1 MIIGG
6 IFSGIADW
14 WSGLFGEGDANPK
27 TVTKVLQDYGNYLQY
42 QDVFSWIW
50 NTFLWGLIKGLYNL
64 NTLLEKTIYQSFDLK
79 DLLNAAGVNAL
90 FQSLISKVLAL
101 FCVVTLIYLGLKF
114 FMSKHPPKVKNIL
127 VNLFMAMILIFGGS
141 SLIDEGLNISKSFY
155 GDVTAANKADKTGS
169 PAFQI
174 IQNNVIDVST
184 LLATDPNKVESL
196 PTDKRNALTAKNF
209 KTANINGIITPDQ
222 AAEMA
227 DNDKSGLSDLQ
238 KDRLKALQYRLELD
252 DNGKEIPVQISDE
265 GLAKYVYTSGYR
277 RYSSKPG
284 IILAGESS
292 LAVAY
297 LFILFTIV
305 TCIIELVFK
314 KFYLVIAAST
324 DFATGQRMKSAIED
338 ISQSFLLLAFTI
350 LELRIYTLM
359 LSGIGDLHAAGKING
374 FLYVVALIVLTIAL
388 FKGSQSVT
396 KIFGVDTSLK
406 NGSNSLLSMFA
417 LGNIAKNVGSGAKNL
432 ASAGKSG
439 LSHLNDIRKNGFG
452 HRKDVTPD
460 NGEEQSDDKATT
472 VPNSKKTVSEMFGKA
487 KNGVSKAAEGL
498 GYVNERGLKGTAE
511 DLTEKAKDTLEEKL
525 DGTRA
530 KELAEAVKNPSEA
543 LEKQKEKASEV
554 KEGLKDAYGEGQV
567 NAAVKANTTTE
578 KENQEG
584 IVIPSVKDHQEAL
597 HSNENSIEEKN
608 SIEERNSEEGK
619 NGQLP
624 KTDPEQYRYK
634 PNSDLENE
642 KRISDLSKVNQEDK
656 AENEGQL
663 PKTDPEQYRYRS
675 VNSENEKRISD
686 LPKRNQE
693 VQTDEDSIVLPND
706 NGIEVG
712 TEKST
717 KIGLPKAQNLPMKDS
732 RLNQFKDNDQSFVH
746 QSPAGTVQMKPSRL
760 PENGNLTTVSYNL
773 SESGETGNASV
784 QNVVTREAAPKPIQ
798 NVHTGYKPANV
809 AFTAPTKINVTRET
823 KNRNNA
829 LKEQLLRDIK
839 QDIKP

>member
-14 WSGLFGEGDANPK
+14 WSGLFGKGDADPK

-42 QDVFSWIW
+42 QDVFSWIC

-79 DLLNAAGVNAL
+79 DLLNAAGVNEL

-101 FCVVTLIYLGLKF
+101 FCIVTLIYLGLKF

-141 SLIDEGLNISKSFY
+141 SLIDEGLNISKNFY
-155 GDVTAANKADKTGS
+155 GDVTAANKADKSGS

-209 KTANINGIITPDQ
+209 KTANINGIITPEQ
-222 AAEMA
+222 AKGMA
-227 DNDKSGLSDLQ
+227 GNDKSGLSDIQ

-277 RYSSKPG
+277 RYISSPG

-292 LAVAY
+292 LSVAY

-324 DFATGQRMKSAIED
+324 DFETGQRMKSAIED

-406 NGSNSLLSMFA
+406 NGSNSLLSAFA
-417 LGNIAKNVGSGAKNL
+417 FGNIAKNVGSGAKNF

-452 HRKDVTPD
+452 HRKDITPD
-460 NGEEQSDDKATT
+460 NEEEQSDDKAPT
-472 VPNSKKTVSEMFGKA
+472 VPNSKKTVSEMFEKA
-487 KNGVSKAAEGL
+487 KNGVSKSAEGL

-530 KELAEAVKNPSEA
+530 QGLTNDLKNPSEA
-543 LEKQKEKASEV
+543 LEKQKEKASAV

-567 NAAVKANTTTE
+567 NAAVKANTTSE

-584 IVIPSVKDHQEAL
+584 AAIPSSKDHQDEL
-597 HSNENSIEEKN
+597 HSNENSIGEKD
-608 SIEERNSEEGK
+608 SEEGQH
-619 NGQLP
+619 GQLP
-624 KTDPEQYRYK
+624 KNDPEQYRYK
-634 PNSDLENE
+634 SN
-642 KRISDLSKVNQEDK
+642 I
-656 AENEGQL
+656 
-663 PKTDPEQYRYRS
+663 
-675 VNSENEKRISD
+675 NSENEKRISD

-693 VQTDEDSIVLPND
+693 VQTDDDSIDLPND

-717 KIGLPKAQNLPMKDS
+717 KIGLPKTQNLSMKDS
-732 RLNQFKDNDQSFVH
+732 RLNQFKENDQSFVH
-746 QSPAGTVQMKPSRL
+746 QSPAGTVQMKSSRL

-773 SESGETGNASV
+773 SESGETENASV
-784 QNVVTREAAPKPIQ
+784 QNIVTREAAPKPI
-798 NVHTGYKPANV
+798 NKVHNGYRPANV

-823 KNRNNA
+823 KNRNNE
-829 LKEQLLRDIK
+829 LKEQLLKDIK
-839 QDIKP
+839 K

>member
-14 WSGLFGEGDANPK
+14 WSGLFGDGDADPK

-42 QDVFSWIW
+42 QDVFSWIC

-79 DLLNAAGVNAL
+79 DLLNAAGVNEL
-90 FQSLISKVLAL
+90 FQGLISKVLAL

-114 FMSKHPPKVKNIL
+114 FMSKHPPKIKNIL

-141 SLIDEGLNISKSFY
+141 SLIDEGLNISKNFY

-184 LLATDPNKVESL
+184 LLETDPNKVESL

-209 KTANINGIITPDQ
+209 KTANINSVIIPKE
-222 AAEMA
+222 AAKMA
-227 DNDKSGLSDLQ
+227 DEDKSGLSDIQ
-238 KDRLKALQYRLELD
+238 KDRLRALQYRLELD
-252 DNGKEIPVQISDE
+252 DNGKEIPVEVSDE

-277 RYSSKPG
+277 RYISSPG

-292 LAVAY
+292 LSVAY

-324 DFATGQRMKSAIED
+324 DFETGQRMKSAIED

-359 LSGIGDLHAAGKING
+359 LSGISDLHAAGKING
-374 FLYVVALIVLTIAL
+374 FLYVVALIVLTIVL

-439 LSHLNDIRKNGFG
+439 LSNLNDIRKNGFG
-452 HRKDVTPD
+452 NRKDVTPD

-567 NAAVKANTTTE
+567 NAAVKANTTSE

-584 IVIPSVKDHQEAL
+584 AAIPSAKDHQDEL
-597 HSNENSIEEKN
+597 HSNENSIGEKD
-608 SIEERNSEEGK
+608 SEEGQH
-619 NGQLP
+619 GQLP

-634 PNSDLENE
+634 SN
-642 KRISDLSKVNQEDK
+642 I
-656 AENEGQL
+656 
-663 PKTDPEQYRYRS
+663 
-675 VNSENEKRISD
+675 NSENEKRISD

-693 VQTDEDSIVLPND
+693 VQTDEDSIDLPND

-717 KIGLPKAQNLPMKDS
+717 KVGLPKAENLPTKDS
-732 RLNQFKDNDQSFVH
+732 RLNQFKENDQSFVH
-746 QSPAGTVQMKPSRL
+746 QSPAGTVQMKSSRL

-773 SESGETGNASV
+773 SESGETENVSV

-823 KNRNNA
+823 KNRNNE
-829 LKEQLLRDIK
+829 LKEQLLKDIK

>member
-14 WSGLFGEGDANPK
+14 WSGLFGKGDANPK
-27 TVTKVLQDYGNYLQY
+27 DVTKVLQEYGNYLQY
-42 QDVFSWIW
+42 QDVFSWIC

-79 DLLNAAGVNAL
+79 DLLNAAGVNEL

-155 GDVTAANKADKTGS
+155 GDVTAANKADKSGS

-209 KTANINGIITPDQ
+209 KTANINGIITPEQ
-222 AAEMA
+222 AKGMA
-227 DNDKSGLSDLQ
+227 DNDKSGLSDIQ

-277 RYSSKPG
+277 RYISKPG
-284 IILAGESS
+284 IILAGETS

-324 DFATGQRMKSAIED
+324 DFETGQRMKSAIED

-439 LSHLNDIRKNGFG
+439 LSNLNDIRKNGFG
-452 HRKDVTPD
+452 NRKDITPD
-460 NGEEQSDDKATT
+460 NEGEQPDDKAPT
-472 VPNSKKTVSEMFGKA
+472 VPNSKKTISEMFGKA

-511 DLTEKAKDTLEEKL
+511 DLTEKAKDALEEKL

-530 KELAEAVKNPSEA
+530 KELAETVKNPSEA
-543 LEKQKEKASEV
+543 LEKQKEKASEI

-584 IVIPSVKDHQEAL
+584 AAIPSAKDHQDGL
-597 HSNENSIEEKN
+597 HSNENSEE
-608 SIEERNSEEGK
+608 EQ

-624 KTDPEQYRYK
+624 KKDPEQYRYK
-634 PNSDLENE
+634 SN
-642 KRISDLSKVNQEDK
+642 I
-656 AENEGQL
+656 
-663 PKTDPEQYRYRS
+663 
-675 VNSENEKRISD
+675 NSENEKRISD

-693 VQTDEDSIVLPND
+693 VQTDDDSIDLPND

-712 TEKST
+712 SGKST
-717 KIGLPKAQNLPMKDS
+717 KFDLPKTQNLPTKDS
-732 RLNQFKDNDQSFVH
+732 RLNQFNENDRSFVH
-746 QSPAGTVQMKPSRL
+746 QSTAGTVQMKPSRL

-773 SESGETGNASV
+773 SDRTEATNPSV
-784 QNVVTREAAPKPIQ
+784 QNIVSGESAPQPIQ
-798 NVHTGYKPANV
+798 KVHTGYKPANV

-823 KNRNNA
+823 KNRNNE
-829 LKEQLLRDIK
+829 LKEQLLKNIK
-839 QDIKP
+839 Q

>member
-42 QDVFSWIW
+42 QDVFSWIC

-79 DLLNAAGVNAL
+79 DLLNAAGVNEL

-238 KDRLKALQYRLELD
+238 KDRLRALQYRLELD

-277 RYSSKPG
+277 RYISSPG

-292 LAVAY
+292 LSVAY

-324 DFATGQRMKSAIED
+324 DFETGQRMKSAIED

-439 LSHLNDIRKNGFG
+439 LSNLNDIRKNGFG
-452 HRKDVTPD
+452 NRKDVTPD
-460 NGEEQSDDKATT
+460 NGEEQPDDKAPT

-530 KELAEAVKNPSEA
+530 QGLTNALKNPSEA
-543 LEKQKEKASEV
+543 LEKQKEKASAV

-584 IVIPSVKDHQEAL
+584 IVIPSAKDHQEAL

-619 NGQLP
+619 N
-624 KTDPEQYRYK
+624 
-634 PNSDLENE
+634 
-642 KRISDLSKVNQEDK
+642 
-656 AENEGQL
+656 GQL

-732 RLNQFKDNDQSFVH
+732 RLNQFKENDQSFVH

-760 PENGNLTTVSYNL
+760 PENGNLTTVSYDL
-773 SESGETGNASV
+773 SESGETGSASV

>member
-14 WSGLFGEGDANPK
+14 WSGLFGEGNADPK
-27 TVTKVLQDYGNYLQY
+27 TVTKILQDYGNYLQY
-42 QDVFSWIW
+42 QDVFSWIC
-50 NTFLWGLIKGLYNL
+50 NTFLWGLVKGLYNL

-79 DLLNAAGVNAL
+79 DLLNVAGVNEL

-127 VNLFMAMILIFGGS
+127 VNLFMAIILIFGGS

-184 LLATDPNKVESL
+184 LLENDPNKVEHI

-238 KDRLKALQYRLELD
+238 KDRLRALQYRLELD

-277 RYSSKPG
+277 RYISSPG

-292 LAVAY
+292 LSVAY

-324 DFATGQRMKSAIED
+324 DFETGQRMKSAIED

-439 LSHLNDIRKNGFG
+439 LSNLNDIRKNG
-452 HRKDVTPD
+452 
-460 NGEEQSDDKATT
+460 
-472 VPNSKKTVSEMFGKA
+472 
-487 KNGVSKAAEGL
+487 
-498 GYVNERGLKGTAE
+498 
-511 DLTEKAKDTLEEKL
+511 
-525 DGTRA
+525 
-530 KELAEAVKNPSEA
+530 
-543 LEKQKEKASEV
+543 
-554 KEGLKDAYGEGQV
+554 
-567 NAAVKANTTTE
+567 
-578 KENQEG
+578 
-584 IVIPSVKDHQEAL
+584 
-597 HSNENSIEEKN
+597 
-608 SIEERNSEEGK
+608 
-619 NGQLP
+619 
-624 KTDPEQYRYK
+624 
-634 PNSDLENE
+634 
-642 KRISDLSKVNQEDK
+642 
-656 AENEGQL
+656 
-663 PKTDPEQYRYRS
+663 
-675 VNSENEKRISD
+675 
-686 LPKRNQE
+686 
-693 VQTDEDSIVLPND
+693 
-706 NGIEVG
+706 
-712 TEKST
+712 
-717 KIGLPKAQNLPMKDS
+717 
-732 RLNQFKDNDQSFVH
+732 
-746 QSPAGTVQMKPSRL
+746 
-760 PENGNLTTVSYNL
+760 
-773 SESGETGNASV
+773 
-784 QNVVTREAAPKPIQ
+784 
-798 NVHTGYKPANV
+798 
-809 AFTAPTKINVTRET
+809 
-823 KNRNNA
+823 
-829 LKEQLLRDIK
+829 
-839 QDIKP
+839 

>member
-27 TVTKVLQDYGNYLQY
+27 TVTKILQDYGNYLQY
-42 QDVFSWIW
+42 QDVFSWIC

-79 DLLNAAGVNAL
+79 DLLNAAGINEL

-141 SLIDEGLNISKSFY
+141 SLIDEGLNISKNFY

-184 LLATDPNKVESL
+184 LLATDPNKVEFL

-252 DNGKEIPVQISDE
+252 DNGKEIPVKINDE

-277 RYSSKPG
+277 RYISKPG

-292 LAVAY
+292 LAIAY

-324 DFATGQRMKSAIED
+324 DFETGQRMKSAIED

-439 LSHLNDIRKNGFG
+439 LSNLNDIRKNGFG
-452 HRKDVTPD
+452 NRKDTIPD
-460 NGEEQSDDKATT
+460 NEGEQPDDKATT

-487 KNGVSKAAEGL
+487 KTGVSKAAEGL

-530 KELAEAVKNPSEA
+530 KELAKTVKNPSEA

-567 NAAVKANTTTE
+567 NAAVKANTTE
-578 KENQEG
+578 NKEG
-584 IVIPSVKDHQEAL
+584 VAISSAKDHQEAL
-597 HSNENSIEEKN
+597 HSNGNSLEEKH
-608 SIEERNSEEGK
+608 SEEGE
-619 NGQLP
+619 NGSLP

-634 PNSDLENE
+634 SN
-642 KRISDLSKVNQEDK
+642 I
-656 AENEGQL
+656 
-663 PKTDPEQYRYRS
+663 
-675 VNSENEKRISD
+675 NSENEKRISD

-693 VQTDEDSIVLPND
+693 VQTDDDSIDLPND

-717 KIGLPKAQNLPMKDS
+717 KIGLPKTQNLPMKDS
-732 RLNQFKDNDQSFVH
+732 RLNQFKENDQSFVH
-746 QSPAGTVQMKPSRL
+746 QSTAGTVQMKSSRL

-773 SESGETGNASV
+773 SDSTETGNPPV
-784 QNVVTREAAPKPIQ
+784 QNIVSGEAAPQPIQ
-798 NVHTGYKPANV
+798 KVHTGYKPANV

-823 KNRNNA
+823 KNRSNE
-829 LKEQLLRDIK
+829 LKEQLLKDIK
-839 QDIKP
+839 Q

>member
-42 QDVFSWIW
+42 QDVFSWIC

-79 DLLNAAGVNAL
+79 DLLNAAGVNEL

-141 SLIDEGLNISKSFY
+141 SLIDEGLNISKNFY

-222 AAEMA
+222 AKKMSE
-227 DNDKSGLSDLQ
+227 SSDISTVQ

-277 RYSSKPG
+277 RYISSPG

-292 LAVAY
+292 LSVAY

-324 DFATGQRMKSAIED
+324 DFETGQRMKSAIED

-732 RLNQFKDNDQSFVH
+732 RLNQFKENDQSFVH

-798 NVHTGYKPANV
+798 RVHTGYKPANV

>member
-79 DLLNAAGVNAL
+79 DLLNVAGVNEL

-196 PTDKRNALTAKNF
+196 PTDKRNALTTKNF
-209 KTANINGIITPDQ
+209 KTANINGIITPEQ
-222 AAEMA
+222 AKGMA
-227 DNDKSGLSDLQ
+227 GNDKSGLSDIQ

-324 DFATGQRMKSAIED
+324 DFETGQRMKSAIED

-359 LSGIGDLHAAGKING
+359 LSGVGDLHAAGKING

-406 NGSNSLLSMFA
+406 NGSNSLLSAFA
-417 LGNIAKNVGSGAKNL
+417 FGNIAKNVGSGAKNF

-452 HRKDVTPD
+452 HRKDITHD
-460 NGEEQSDDKATT
+460 NGEEQSEDKAPT
-472 VPNSKKTVSEMFGKA
+472 VPNSKKTVSEILGKA

-530 KELAEAVKNPSEA
+530 QGLTNALKNPSEA
-543 LEKQKEKASEV
+543 LEKQKEKASAV
-554 KEGLKDAYGEGQV
+554 KEGLKDAYGEEQI

-619 NGQLP
+619 N
-624 KTDPEQYRYK
+624 
-634 PNSDLENE
+634 
-642 KRISDLSKVNQEDK
+642 
-656 AENEGQL
+656 GQL

-732 RLNQFKDNDQSFVH
+732 RLNQFKENDQSFVH

-760 PENGNLTTVSYNL
+760 PENGNLTTVSYDL

-784 QNVVTREAAPKPIQ
+784 QNVVTREAAPEPIQ
-798 NVHTGYKPANV
+798 KVHTGYKPANV

-823 KNRNNA
+823 KNRNNE

>member
-1 MIIGG
+1 
-6 IFSGIADW
+6 
-14 WSGLFGEGDANPK
+14 
-27 TVTKVLQDYGNYLQY
+27 
-42 QDVFSWIW
+42 
-50 NTFLWGLIKGLYNL
+50 
-64 NTLLEKTIYQSFDLK
+64 
-79 DLLNAAGVNAL
+79 
-90 FQSLISKVLAL
+90 
-101 FCVVTLIYLGLKF
+101 
-114 FMSKHPPKVKNIL
+114 KHPPKVKNIL

-222 AAEMA
+222 AKKMSE
-227 DNDKSGLSDLQ
+227 SSDISTVQ

-277 RYSSKPG
+277 RYISSPG

-292 LAVAY
+292 LSVAY

-324 DFATGQRMKSAIED
+324 DFETGQRMKSAIED

-359 LSGIGDLHAAGKING
+359 LSGIGDLHAVGKING

-452 HRKDVTPD
+452 HRKDITHD

-498 GYVNERGLKGTAE
+498 GYVNERGLKGTVE

-530 KELAEAVKNPSEA
+530 KEFAEAVKNPSEA
-543 LEKQKEKASEV
+543 LEKQKEKASAV

-567 NAAVKANTTTE
+567 NAAVKANTTSE

-584 IVIPSVKDHQEAL
+584 AAIPSAKDHQDEL
-597 HSNENSIEEKN
+597 HSNENSIGEKD
-608 SIEERNSEEGK
+608 SEEGQH
-619 NGQLP
+619 GQLP

-634 PNSDLENE
+634 SN
-642 KRISDLSKVNQEDK
+642 I
-656 AENEGQL
+656 
-663 PKTDPEQYRYRS
+663 
-675 VNSENEKRISD
+675 NSENEKRISD

-693 VQTDEDSIVLPND
+693 VQTDEDSIDLPND

-717 KIGLPKAQNLPMKDS
+717 KIGLPKTQNLPMKDS
-732 RLNQFKDNDQSFVH
+732 RLNQFKENDQSFVH
-746 QSPAGTVQMKPSRL
+746 QSPAGTVQMKSSRL

-773 SESGETGNASV
+773 AESGETENASV
-784 QNVVTREAAPKPIQ
+784 QNIVTKEAAPKPI
-798 NVHTGYKPANV
+798 NKVHNGYRPANV

-823 KNRNNA
+823 KNRNNE
-829 LKEQLLRDIK
+829 LKEQLLK
-839 QDIKP
+839 DIKP

>member
-196 PTDKRNALTAKNF
+196 PTDKRNALTTKNF
-209 KTANINGIITPDQ
+209 KTANINGIITPEQ
-222 AAEMA
+222 AKGMA
-227 DNDKSGLSDLQ
+227 GNDKSGLSDIQ

-324 DFATGQRMKSAIED
+324 DFETGQRMKSAIED

-359 LSGIGDLHAAGKING
+359 LSGVGDLHAAGKING

-406 NGSNSLLSMFA
+406 NGSNSLLSAFA
-417 LGNIAKNVGSGAKNL
+417 FGNIAKNVGSGAKNF

-452 HRKDVTPD
+452 HRKDITHD
-460 NGEEQSDDKATT
+460 NGEEQSEDKAPT
-472 VPNSKKTVSEMFGKA
+472 VPNSKKTVSEILGKA

-530 KELAEAVKNPSEA
+530 QGLTNALKNPSEA
-543 LEKQKEKASEV
+543 LEKQKEKASAV
-554 KEGLKDAYGEGQV
+554 KEGLKDAYGEEQI

-619 NGQLP
+619 N
-624 KTDPEQYRYK
+624 
-634 PNSDLENE
+634 
-642 KRISDLSKVNQEDK
+642 
-656 AENEGQL
+656 GQL

-732 RLNQFKDNDQSFVH
+732 RLNQFKENDQSFVH

-760 PENGNLTTVSYNL
+760 PENGNLTTVSYDL
-773 SESGETGNASV
+773 SESGETGSASV

-809 AFTAPTKINVTRET
+809 AFTAPKKINVTRET

>member
-14 WSGLFGEGDANPK
+14 WSGLFGKGDADPK

-42 QDVFSWIW
+42 QDVFSWIC

-79 DLLNAAGVNAL
+79 DLLNAAGVNEL

-101 FCVVTLIYLGLKF
+101 FCIVTLIYLGLKF

-141 SLIDEGLNISKSFY
+141 SLIDEGLNISKNFY
-155 GDVTAANKADKTGS
+155 GDVTAANKADKSGS

-209 KTANINGIITPDQ
+209 KTANINGIITPEQ
-222 AAEMA
+222 AKGMA
-227 DNDKSGLSDLQ
+227 GNDKSGLSDIQ

-277 RYSSKPG
+277 RYISSPG

-292 LAVAY
+292 LSVAY

-324 DFATGQRMKSAIED
+324 DFETGQRMKSAIED

-406 NGSNSLLSMFA
+406 NGSNSLLSAFA
-417 LGNIAKNVGSGAKNL
+417 FGNIAKNVGSGAKNF

-452 HRKDVTPD
+452 HRKDITPD
-460 NGEEQSDDKATT
+460 NEEEQSDDKAPT
-472 VPNSKKTVSEMFGKA
+472 VPNSKKTVSEMFEKA
-487 KNGVSKAAEGL
+487 KNGVSKSAEGL

-530 KELAEAVKNPSEA
+530 QGLTNDLKNPSEA
-543 LEKQKEKASEV
+543 LEKQKEKASAV

-567 NAAVKANTTTE
+567 NAAVKANTTSE

-584 IVIPSVKDHQEAL
+584 AAIPSAKDHQDEL
-597 HSNENSIEEKN
+597 HSNENSIGEKD
-608 SIEERNSEEGK
+608 SEEGQH
-619 NGQLP
+619 GQLP
-624 KTDPEQYRYK
+624 KNDPEQYRYK
-634 PNSDLENE
+634 SN
-642 KRISDLSKVNQEDK
+642 I
-656 AENEGQL
+656 
-663 PKTDPEQYRYRS
+663 
-675 VNSENEKRISD
+675 NSENEKRISD

-693 VQTDEDSIVLPND
+693 VQTDDDSIDLPND

-717 KIGLPKAQNLPMKDS
+717 KIGLPKTQNLSMKDS
-732 RLNQFKDNDQSFVH
+732 RLNQFKENDQSFVH
-746 QSPAGTVQMKPSRL
+746 QSPAGTVQMKSSRL

-773 SESGETGNASV
+773 SESGETENASV
-784 QNVVTREAAPKPIQ
+784 QNIVTREAAPKPI
-798 NVHTGYKPANV
+798 NKVHNGYRPANV

-823 KNRNNA
+823 KNRNNE
-829 LKEQLLRDIK
+829 LKEQLLKDIK
-839 QDIKP
+839 K

>member
-14 WSGLFGEGDANPK
+14 WSGLFGDGDADPK

-42 QDVFSWIW
+42 QDVFSWIC

-79 DLLNAAGVNAL
+79 DLLNAAGVNEL

-114 FMSKHPPKVKNIL
+114 FMSKHPPKIKNIL

-141 SLIDEGLNISKSFY
+141 SLIDEGLNISKNFY

-184 LLATDPNKVESL
+184 LLENDPNKVEHI

-222 AAEMA
+222 AKKMSE
-227 DNDKSGLSDLQ
+227 SSDISTVQ

-277 RYSSKPG
+277 RYISSPG

-292 LAVAY
+292 LSVAY

-324 DFATGQRMKSAIED
+324 DFETGQRMKSAIED

-511 DLTEKAKDTLEEKL
+511 DLTEKAKDTLEDKL

>member
-1 MIIGG
+1 
-6 IFSGIADW
+6 
-14 WSGLFGEGDANPK
+14 
-27 TVTKVLQDYGNYLQY
+27 
-42 QDVFSWIW
+42 
-50 NTFLWGLIKGLYNL
+50 LYNL

-141 SLIDEGLNISKSFY
+141 SLIDEGLNISKIFY

-324 DFATGQRMKSAIED
+324 DFETGQRMKSAIED

-686 LPKRNQE
+686 LSKRNQE

>member
-6 IFSGIADW
+6 IFSDIADW
-14 WSGLFGEGDANPK
+14 WSGLFGDGDADPK
-27 TVTKVLQDYGNYLQY
+27 VVTKVLQDYGNYLQY
-42 QDVFSWIW
+42 QDVFSWIC

-64 NTLLEKTIYQSFDLK
+64 NILLEKTIYQSFDLK
-79 DLLNAAGVNAL
+79 EILNAAGVNEL
-90 FQSLISKVLAL
+90 FQSLISKVLGL

-114 FMSKHPPKVKNIL
+114 FMSKHPPKPKNIL

-196 PTDKRNALTAKNF
+196 PADKRNALTAKNF
-209 KTANINGIITPDQ
+209 KTANINAIITPDQ
-222 AAEMA
+222 AKKMSET
-227 DNDKSGLSDLQ
+227 SDINTEQ
-238 KDRLKALQYRLELD
+238 QDRLKALQYRLELD
-252 DNGKEIPVQISDE
+252 DAGKEIPVQISDE

-277 RYSSKPG
+277 RYISKPG

-292 LAVAY
+292 LTVAY

-324 DFATGQRMKSAIED
+324 DFETGQRMKSAIED

-374 FLYVVALIVLTIAL
+374 FLYIIALIVLTIAL

-417 LGNIAKNVGSGAKNL
+417 LGNIAKNVGSGTKNL

-439 LSHLNDIRKNGFG
+439 LSNLNDIRKNGLSN
-452 HRKDVTPD
+452 RKNVTPD
-460 NGEEQSDDKATT
+460 NGEEQSDDKDTT
-472 VPNSKKTVSEMFGKA
+472 IPNSKKTVSEMFGKA

-530 KELAEAVKNPSEA
+530 KELAETVNNPSEA

-554 KEGLKDAYGEGQV
+554 KEGLKEAYGEGQV
-567 NAAVKANTTTE
+567 NAAVKANAPTE
-578 KENQEG
+578 KENKEG
-584 IVIPSVKDHQEAL
+584 VAIPSAKDHQEEL
-597 HSNENSIEEKN
+597 PSNENPLEEKG
-608 SIEERNSEEGK
+608 SEEGQ

-634 PNSDLENE
+634 
-642 KRISDLSKVNQEDK
+642 
-656 AENEGQL
+656 
-663 PKTDPEQYRYRS
+663 S
-675 VNSENEKRISD
+675 VNAENEKRISD

-693 VQTDEDSIVLPND
+693 LQTDEDSIDLPND

-712 TEKST
+712 SGKST
-717 KIGLPKAQNLPMKDS
+717 KIDLPKTQNLPLKDS
-732 RLNQFKDNDQSFVH
+732 HFNQLDEQEQSIVH
-746 QSPAGTVQMKPSRL
+746 QSTADKVQLKPSRL
-760 PENGNLTTVSYNL
+760 PENGNQTTVSYQL
-773 SESGETGNASV
+773 SESGETGNVSV
-784 QNVVTREAAPKPIQ
+784 QNIVTKEAAPKPIQ
-798 NVHTGYKPANV
+798 QVHTGYKPANV

-823 KNRNNA
+823 KDKNNA
-829 LKEQLLRDIK
+829 LKELLLKDIK
-839 QDIKP
+839 Q

>member
-252 DNGKEIPVQISDE
+252 DNGKEIPVEISDE

-277 RYSSKPG
+277 RYISKPG

-324 DFATGQRMKSAIED
+324 DFETGQRMKSAIED

-624 KTDPEQYRYK
+624 KTDPEQYRY
-634 PNSDLENE
+634 
-642 KRISDLSKVNQEDK
+642 
-656 AENEGQL
+656 
-663 PKTDPEQYRYRS
+663 RS

-686 LPKRNQE
+686 LSKRNQE

-823 KNRNNA
+823 KNRNNE
-829 LKEQLLRDIK
+829 LKEQLLKDIK
-839 QDIKP
+839 S

>member
-1 MIIGG
+1 
-6 IFSGIADW
+6 
-14 WSGLFGEGDANPK
+14 
-27 TVTKVLQDYGNYLQY
+27 
-42 QDVFSWIW
+42 
-50 NTFLWGLIKGLYNL
+50 
-64 NTLLEKTIYQSFDLK
+64 
-79 DLLNAAGVNAL
+79 
-90 FQSLISKVLAL
+90 
-101 FCVVTLIYLGLKF
+101 
-114 FMSKHPPKVKNIL
+114 
-127 VNLFMAMILIFGGS
+127 NLFMAMILIFGGS

-222 AAEMA
+222 AKKMSE
-227 DNDKSGLSDLQ
+227 SSDISTVQ

-277 RYSSKPG
+277 RYISSPG

-292 LAVAY
+292 LSVAY

-324 DFATGQRMKSAIED
+324 DFETGQRMKSAIED

-359 LSGIGDLHAAGKING
+359 LSGIGDLHAVGKING

-452 HRKDVTPD
+452 HRKDITHD

-498 GYVNERGLKGTAE
+498 GYVNERGLKGTVE

-530 KELAEAVKNPSEA
+530 KEFAEAVKNPSEA
-543 LEKQKEKASEV
+543 LEKQKEKASAV

-567 NAAVKANTTTE
+567 NAAVKANTTSE

-584 IVIPSVKDHQEAL
+584 AAIPSAKDHQDEL
-597 HSNENSIEEKN
+597 HSNENSIGEKD
-608 SIEERNSEEGK
+608 SEEGQH
-619 NGQLP
+619 GQLP

-634 PNSDLENE
+634 SN
-642 KRISDLSKVNQEDK
+642 I
-656 AENEGQL
+656 
-663 PKTDPEQYRYRS
+663 
-675 VNSENEKRISD
+675 NSENEKRISD

-693 VQTDEDSIVLPND
+693 VQTDEDSIDLPND

-717 KIGLPKAQNLPMKDS
+717 KIGLPKTQNLPMKDS
-732 RLNQFKDNDQSFVH
+732 RLNQFKENDQSFVH
-746 QSPAGTVQMKPSRL
+746 QSPAGTVQMKSSRL

-773 SESGETGNASV
+773 AESGETENASV
-784 QNVVTREAAPKPIQ
+784 QNIVTKEAAPKPI
-798 NVHTGYKPANV
+798 NKVHNGYRPANV

-823 KNRNNA
+823 KNRNNE
-829 LKEQLLRDIK
+829 LKEQLLK
-839 QDIKP
+839 DIKP

>member
-14 WSGLFGEGDANPK
+14 WSGLFGKGDADPK

-42 QDVFSWIW
+42 QDVFSWIC

-79 DLLNAAGVNAL
+79 DLLNAAGVNEL

-101 FCVVTLIYLGLKF
+101 FCIVTLIYLGLKF

-141 SLIDEGLNISKSFY
+141 SLIDEGLNISKNFY
-155 GDVTAANKADKTGS
+155 GDVTAANKADKSGS

-209 KTANINGIITPDQ
+209 KTANINGIITPEQ
-222 AAEMA
+222 AKGMA
-227 DNDKSGLSDLQ
+227 GNDKSGLSDIQ

-277 RYSSKPG
+277 RYISSPG

-292 LAVAY
+292 LSVAY

-324 DFATGQRMKSAIED
+324 DFETGQRMKSAIED

-406 NGSNSLLSMFA
+406 NGSNSLLSAFA
-417 LGNIAKNVGSGAKNL
+417 FGNIAKNVGSGAKNF

-452 HRKDVTPD
+452 HRKDITPD
-460 NGEEQSDDKATT
+460 NEEEQSDDKAPT
-472 VPNSKKTVSEMFGKA
+472 VPNSKKTVSEMFEKA
-487 KNGVSKAAEGL
+487 KNGVSKSAEGL

-530 KELAEAVKNPSEA
+530 QGLTNALKNPSEA
-543 LEKQKEKASEV
+543 LEKQKEKASAV

-567 NAAVKANTTTE
+567 NAAVKANTTSE

-584 IVIPSVKDHQEAL
+584 AAIPSAKDHQDEL
-597 HSNENSIEEKN
+597 HSNENSIGEKD
-608 SIEERNSEEGK
+608 SEEGQH
-619 NGQLP
+619 GQLP
-624 KTDPEQYRYK
+624 KNDPEQYRYK
-634 PNSDLENE
+634 SN
-642 KRISDLSKVNQEDK
+642 I
-656 AENEGQL
+656 
-663 PKTDPEQYRYRS
+663 
-675 VNSENEKRISD
+675 NSENEKRISD

-693 VQTDEDSIVLPND
+693 VQTDDDSIDLPND

-717 KIGLPKAQNLPMKDS
+717 KIGLPKTQNLSMKDS
-732 RLNQFKDNDQSFVH
+732 RLNQFKENDQSFVH
-746 QSPAGTVQMKPSRL
+746 QSPAGTVQMKSSRL

-773 SESGETGNASV
+773 SESGETENASV
-784 QNVVTREAAPKPIQ
+784 QNIVTREAAPKPINKVH
-798 NVHTGYKPANV
+798 NVYRPANV

-823 KNRNNA
+823 KNRNNE
-829 LKEQLLRDIK
+829 LKEQLLKDIK
-839 QDIKP
+839 K

>member
-222 AAEMA
+222 AKKMSE
-227 DNDKSGLSDLQ
+227 SSDISTVQ

-277 RYSSKPG
+277 RYISSPG

-292 LAVAY
+292 LSVAY

-324 DFATGQRMKSAIED
+324 DFETGQRMKSAIED

-359 LSGIGDLHAAGKING
+359 LSGIGDLHAVGKING

-732 RLNQFKDNDQSFVH
+732 RLNQFKENDQSFVH

>member
-6 IFSGIADW
+6 IFSDIGNW
-14 WSGLFGEGDANPK
+14 WSELFGEGDANGVAK
-27 TVTKVLQDYGNYLQY
+27 ILQDYGNYLQY
-42 QDVFSWIW
+42 QDVFGWIC
-50 NTFLWGLIKGLYNL
+50 NTFLWGLIKGLYKL

-79 DLLNAAGVNAL
+79 GLLNTAGVNEL
-90 FQSLISKVLAL
+90 FQSLISKVLGL

-114 FMSKHPPKVKNIL
+114 FMSKHPPKPKNIL
-127 VNLFMAMILIFGGS
+127 VNLVMAMILIFGGS

-209 KTANINGIITPDQ
+209 KFANINGVITPDQ
-222 AAEMA
+222 AAAMA
-227 DNDKSGLSDLQ
+227 DNDKSGLSNLQ
-238 KDRLKALQYRLELD
+238 KDRLNALQYRLELD

-277 RYSSKPG
+277 RYISKPG

-292 LAVAY
+292 LTMAY

-314 KFYLVIAAST
+314 KFYLVVAAST
-324 DFATGQRMKSAIED
+324 DFETGQRMKSAIED

-359 LSGIGDLHAAGKING
+359 LSGVGDLHAAGKING

-439 LSHLNDIRKNGFG
+439 LSNLNDIRKNGFG
-452 HRKDVTPD
+452 NRKDIIPD
-460 NGEEQSDDKATT
+460 SEGEQPDDKATT

-498 GYVNERGLKGTAE
+498 GYVNERGLKGMAE

-530 KELAEAVKNPSEA
+530 KELAETVKNPSKA
-543 LEKQKEKASEV
+543 LEKQKEKASEI

-578 KENQEG
+578 KENKEG
-584 IVIPSVKDHQEAL
+584 VAIPSAKDHQEAL
-597 HSNENSIEEKN
+597 HSNGNSLEEKH
-608 SIEERNSEEGK
+608 SEEGK
-619 NGQLP
+619 NGLLP
-624 KTDPEQYRYK
+624 KTDPEQYRYQSVK
-634 PNSDLENE
+634 PENE
-642 KRISDLSKVNQEDK
+642 KRISDLS
-656 AENEGQL
+656 
-663 PKTDPEQYRYRS
+663 
-675 VNSENEKRISD
+675 
-686 LPKRNQE
+686 KRNQE
-693 VQTDEDSIVLPND
+693 VQTDEDSIDLPNE

-712 TEKST
+712 SGKST
-717 KIGLPKAQNLPMKDS
+717 KIGLPKAQNMPMKDS
-732 RLNQFKDNDQSFVH
+732 RLNQFTENAQSFVR
-746 QSPAGTVQMKPSRL
+746 QSTAGTVQMKPSRL
-760 PENGNLTTVSYNL
+760 PENGNLTTVSYHL
-773 SESGETGNASV
+773 SDSAETENPSIQNIVSG
-784 QNVVTREAAPKPIQ
+784 EAAPQPIQ
-798 NVHTGYKPANV
+798 KVHIGYKPANV

-823 KNRNNA
+823 KNKNNA
-829 LKEQLLRDIK
+829 LKEQLLK
-839 QDIKP
+839 DIKP

>member
-1 MIIGG
+1 
-6 IFSGIADW
+6 
-14 WSGLFGEGDANPK
+14 
-27 TVTKVLQDYGNYLQY
+27 
-42 QDVFSWIW
+42 
-50 NTFLWGLIKGLYNL
+50 
-64 NTLLEKTIYQSFDLK
+64 K

-209 KTANINGIITPDQ
+209 KTANINGIITPEQ
-222 AAEMA
+222 AKGMA
-227 DNDKSGLSDLQ
+227 GNDKSGLSDIQ

-324 DFATGQRMKSAIED
+324 DFETGQRMKSAIED

-511 DLTEKAKDTLEEKL
+511 DLTEKAKDTLEDKL

>member
-324 DFATGQRMKSAIED
+324 DFETGQRMKSAIED

-584 IVIPSVKDHQEAL
+584 AAIPSAKDHQDEL
-597 HSNENSIEEKN
+597 HSNENSIGEKD
-608 SIEERNSEEGK
+608 SEEGQH
-619 NGQLP
+619 GQLP

-634 PNSDLENE
+634 SN
-642 KRISDLSKVNQEDK
+642 I
-656 AENEGQL
+656 
-663 PKTDPEQYRYRS
+663 
-675 VNSENEKRISD
+675 NSENEKRISD

-693 VQTDEDSIVLPND
+693 VQTDEDSIDLPND

-717 KIGLPKAQNLPMKDS
+717 KIGLPKAENLPTKDS
-732 RLNQFKDNDQSFVH
+732 RLNQFKENDQSFVH
-746 QSPAGTVQMKPSRL
+746 QSPAGTVQMKSSRL

-773 SESGETGNASV
+773 SESGETENASV

-823 KNRNNA
+823 KNRNNE
-829 LKEQLLRDIK
+829 LKEQLLKDIK
-839 QDIKP
+839 S

>member
-6 IFSGIADW
+6 IFSDVSDW
-14 WSGLFGEGDANPK
+14 WSGLFGKGDADPK
-27 TVTKVLQDYGNYLQY
+27 AVTKVLQDYGNYLQY
-42 QDVFSWIW
+42 QDVFSWIC

-64 NTLLEKTIYQSFDLK
+64 NTLLEKTIYQSFSLK
-79 DLLNAAGVNAL
+79 ELLNAAGVNEL
-90 FQSLISKVLAL
+90 FQSLISKVLGL
-101 FCVVTLIYLGLKF
+101 FCVVTLIYIGLKF
-114 FMSKHPPKVKNIL
+114 FMSKNPPKPKNIL
-127 VNLFMAMILIFGGS
+127 VNLVMAMILIFGGS
-141 SLIDEGLNISKSFY
+141 SLIDEGLTISKNFY
-155 GDVTAANKADKTGS
+155 GDVTAANKAEKSGS

-184 LLATDPNKVESL
+184 LLATDSNKVENI
-196 PTDKRNALTAKNF
+196 PTNKRNPLTAKNF

-222 AAEMA
+222 AAEIV

-238 KDRLKALQYRLELD
+238 KDRLRALQYRLQLD
-252 DNGKEIPVQISDE
+252 DTGKEIPVKISDE

-284 IILAGESS
+284 IILAGQSS

-324 DFATGQRMKSAIED
+324 DFETGQRMKTAIYD
-338 ISQSFLLLAFTI
+338 ISESFLLLAFTI

-359 LSGIGDLHAAGKING
+359 LSGVGDLHAAGKING
-374 FLYVVALIVLTIAL
+374 FLYVVALMVLTIAL

-417 LGNIAKNVGSGAKNL
+417 LGNIAKNVGSGTKNL

-439 LSHLNDIRKNGFG
+439 LSNLNDIRKNGLG
-452 HRKDVTPD
+452 NQKDVPD
-460 NGEEQSDDKATT
+460 NHGEDQIDDKATT
-472 VPNSKKTVSEMFGKA
+472 IPNSKKTVSEMFGKA
-487 KNGVSKAAEGL
+487 KNGVVKAAEGL
-498 GYVNERGLKGTAE
+498 GYVNERGLKETAE

-530 KELAEAVKNPSEA
+530 KELAETVNNPSEA

-554 KEGLKDAYGEGQV
+554 KEGLKEAYGEGQV
-567 NAAVKANTTTE
+567 NAAVKANAPTE
-578 KENQEG
+578 KENKEG
-584 IVIPSVKDHQEAL
+584 VAIPSAKDHQEEL
-597 HSNENSIEEKN
+597 PSNENPLEEKG
-608 SIEERNSEEGK
+608 SEEGQ

-634 PNSDLENE
+634 
-642 KRISDLSKVNQEDK
+642 
-656 AENEGQL
+656 
-663 PKTDPEQYRYRS
+663 S
-675 VNSENEKRISD
+675 VNTENEKRISD

-693 VQTDEDSIVLPND
+693 LQTDEDSIDLPNE

-712 TEKST
+712 SGKST
-717 KIGLPKAQNLPMKDS
+717 KIDLPKTQNLPLKDS
-732 RLNQFKDNDQSFVH
+732 HFNQLDEQEQSIVH
-746 QSPAGTVQMKPSRL
+746 QSTADKVQLKPSRL
-760 PENGNLTTVSYNL
+760 PENGNQTTVSYQL
-773 SESGETGNASV
+773 SESGETGNVCV
-784 QNVVTREAAPKPIQ
+784 QNIVTKEAAPKPIQ
-798 NVHTGYKPANV
+798 QVHTGYKPANV

-823 KNRNNA
+823 KDKNNA
-829 LKEQLLRDIK
+829 LKEQLLKDIK
-839 QDIKP
+839 Q

>member
-14 WSGLFGEGDANPK
+14 WSGLFGKGDADPK

-42 QDVFSWIW
+42 QDVFSWIC

-79 DLLNAAGVNAL
+79 DLLNAAGVNEL

-101 FCVVTLIYLGLKF
+101 FCIVTLIYLGLKF

-141 SLIDEGLNISKSFY
+141 SLIDEGLNISKNFY
-155 GDVTAANKADKTGS
+155 GDVTAANKADKSGS

-209 KTANINGIITPDQ
+209 KTANINGIITPEQ
-222 AAEMA
+222 AKGMA
-227 DNDKSGLSDLQ
+227 GNDKSGLSDIQ

-277 RYSSKPG
+277 RYISSPG

-292 LAVAY
+292 LSVAY

-324 DFATGQRMKSAIED
+324 DFETGQRMKSAIED

-406 NGSNSLLSMFA
+406 NGSNSLLSAFA
-417 LGNIAKNVGSGAKNL
+417 FGNIAKNVGSGAKNF

-452 HRKDVTPD
+452 HRKDITPD
-460 NGEEQSDDKATT
+460 NEEEQSDDKAPT
-472 VPNSKKTVSEMFGKA
+472 VPNSKKTVSEMFEKA

-530 KELAEAVKNPSEA
+530 QGLTNALKNPSEA
-543 LEKQKEKASEV
+543 LEKQKEKASAV

-567 NAAVKANTTTE
+567 NAAVKANTTSE

-584 IVIPSVKDHQEAL
+584 AAIPSAKDHQDEL
-597 HSNENSIEEKN
+597 HSNENSIGEKD
-608 SIEERNSEEGK
+608 SEEGQH
-619 NGQLP
+619 GQLP
-624 KTDPEQYRYK
+624 KNDPEQYRYK
-634 PNSDLENE
+634 SN
-642 KRISDLSKVNQEDK
+642 I
-656 AENEGQL
+656 
-663 PKTDPEQYRYRS
+663 
-675 VNSENEKRISD
+675 NSENEKRISD

-693 VQTDEDSIVLPND
+693 VQTDDDSIDLPND
-706 NGIEVG
+706 NGIEVE

-717 KIGLPKAQNLPMKDS
+717 KIGLPKTQNLSMKDS
-732 RLNQFKDNDQSFVH
+732 RLNQFKENDQSFVH
-746 QSPAGTVQMKPSRL
+746 QSPAGTVQMKSSRL

-773 SESGETGNASV
+773 SESGETENASV
-784 QNVVTREAAPKPIQ
+784 QNIVTREAAPKPI
-798 NVHTGYKPANV
+798 NKVHNGYRPANV

-823 KNRNNA
+823 KNRNNE
-829 LKEQLLRDIK
+829 LKEQLLKDIK
-839 QDIKP
+839 K

>member
-14 WSGLFGEGDANPK
+14 WSGLFGDGDADPK

-42 QDVFSWIW
+42 QDVFSWIC

-79 DLLNAAGVNAL
+79 DLLNAAGVNEL
-90 FQSLISKVLAL
+90 FQGLISKVLAL

-114 FMSKHPPKVKNIL
+114 FMSKHPPKIKNIL

-141 SLIDEGLNISKSFY
+141 SLIDEGLNISKNFY

-184 LLATDPNKVESL
+184 LLETDPNKVESL

-209 KTANINGIITPDQ
+209 KTANINSVIIPKE
-222 AAEMA
+222 AAKMA
-227 DNDKSGLSDLQ
+227 DEDKSGLSDIQ
-238 KDRLKALQYRLELD
+238 KDRLRALQYRLELD
-252 DNGKEIPVQISDE
+252 DNGKEIPVEVSDE

-277 RYSSKPG
+277 RYISSPG

-292 LAVAY
+292 LSVAY

-324 DFATGQRMKSAIED
+324 DFETGQRMKSAIED

-359 LSGIGDLHAAGKING
+359 LSGISDLHAAGKING

-439 LSHLNDIRKNGFG
+439 LSNLNDIRKNGFG
-452 HRKDVTPD
+452 NRKDVTPD

-554 KEGLKDAYGEGQV
+554 KEGLKDVYGEGQV
-567 NAAVKANTTTE
+567 NAAVKANATSE

-584 IVIPSVKDHQEAL
+584 AAIPSAKDHQDEL
-597 HSNENSIEEKN
+597 HSNENSIGEKD
-608 SIEERNSEEGK
+608 SEEGQH
-619 NGQLP
+619 GQLP

-634 PNSDLENE
+634 SN
-642 KRISDLSKVNQEDK
+642 I
-656 AENEGQL
+656 
-663 PKTDPEQYRYRS
+663 
-675 VNSENEKRISD
+675 NSENEKRISD

-693 VQTDEDSIVLPND
+693 VQTDEDSIDLPND

-717 KIGLPKAQNLPMKDS
+717 KVGLPKAENLPTKDS
-732 RLNQFKDNDQSFVH
+732 RLNQFKENDQSFVH
-746 QSPAGTVQMKPSRL
+746 QSPAGTVQMKSSRL

-773 SESGETGNASV
+773 SESGETENVSV

-823 KNRNNA
+823 KNRNNE
-829 LKEQLLRDIK
+829 LKEQLLKDIK

>member
-14 WSGLFGEGDANPK
+14 WSGLFGEGNADPK
-27 TVTKVLQDYGNYLQY
+27 TVTKILQDYGNYLQY
-42 QDVFSWIW
+42 QDVFSWIC
-50 NTFLWGLIKGLYNL
+50 NTFLWGLVKGLYNL
-64 NTLLEKTIYQSFDLK
+64 NTLLEKNIYQSFDLK
-79 DLLNAAGVNAL
+79 DLLNVAGVNEL

-174 IQNNVIDVST
+174 IQNNVIDVSA

-238 KDRLKALQYRLELD
+238 KDRLRALQYRLELD

-277 RYSSKPG
+277 RYISSPG

-292 LAVAY
+292 LSVAY

-324 DFATGQRMKSAIED
+324 DFETGQRMKSAIED

-439 LSHLNDIRKNGFG
+439 LSNLNDIRKNGFG
-452 HRKDVTPD
+452 NRKDVTPD

-567 NAAVKANTTTE
+567 NAAVKANTTSE

-584 IVIPSVKDHQEAL
+584 AAIPSAKDHQDEL
-597 HSNENSIEEKN
+597 HSNENSIGEKD
-608 SIEERNSEEGK
+608 SKKGQH
-619 NGQLP
+619 GQLP
-624 KTDPEQYRYK
+624 KIDPEQHRYK
-634 PNSDLENE
+634 SN
-642 KRISDLSKVNQEDK
+642 I
-656 AENEGQL
+656 
-663 PKTDPEQYRYRS
+663 
-675 VNSENEKRISD
+675 NSENEKRISD

-693 VQTDEDSIVLPND
+693 VQTDDDSIDLPND

-717 KIGLPKAQNLPMKDS
+717 KVGLPKAENLPTKDS
-732 RLNQFKDNDQSFVH
+732 RLNQFKENDQSFVH
-746 QSPAGTVQMKPSRL
+746 QSPAGTVQMKSSRL

-773 SESGETGNASV
+773 SESGETENASV
-784 QNVVTREAAPKPIQ
+784 QNIVTREAAPKPIQ
-798 NVHTGYKPANV
+798 NVHKGYKPANV
-809 AFTAPTKINVTRET
+809 AFTAPTKINATRET
-823 KNRNNA
+823 KNRNNE

>member
-1 MIIGG
+1 
-6 IFSGIADW
+6 
-14 WSGLFGEGDANPK
+14 
-27 TVTKVLQDYGNYLQY
+27 
-42 QDVFSWIW
+42 
-50 NTFLWGLIKGLYNL
+50 
-64 NTLLEKTIYQSFDLK
+64 
-79 DLLNAAGVNAL
+79 
-90 FQSLISKVLAL
+90 
-101 FCVVTLIYLGLKF
+101 
-114 FMSKHPPKVKNIL
+114 HPPKVKNIL

-222 AAEMA
+222 AKKMSE
-227 DNDKSGLSDLQ
+227 SSDISTVQ

-277 RYSSKPG
+277 RYISSPG

-292 LAVAY
+292 LSVAY

-324 DFATGQRMKSAIED
+324 DFETGQRMKSAIED

-359 LSGIGDLHAAGKING
+359 LSGIGDLHAVGKING

-452 HRKDVTPD
+452 HRKDITHD

-498 GYVNERGLKGTAE
+498 GYVNERGLKGTVE

-530 KELAEAVKNPSEA
+530 KEFAEAVKNPSEA
-543 LEKQKEKASEV
+543 LEKQKEKASAV

-567 NAAVKANTTTE
+567 NAAVKANTTSE

-584 IVIPSVKDHQEAL
+584 AAIPSAKDHQDEL
-597 HSNENSIEEKN
+597 HSNENSIGEKD
-608 SIEERNSEEGK
+608 SEEGQH
-619 NGQLP
+619 GQLP

-634 PNSDLENE
+634 SN
-642 KRISDLSKVNQEDK
+642 I
-656 AENEGQL
+656 
-663 PKTDPEQYRYRS
+663 
-675 VNSENEKRISD
+675 NSENEKRISD

-693 VQTDEDSIVLPND
+693 VQTDEDSIDLPND

-717 KIGLPKAQNLPMKDS
+717 KIGLPKTQNLPMKDS
-732 RLNQFKDNDQSFVH
+732 RLNQFKENDQSFVH
-746 QSPAGTVQMKPSRL
+746 QSPAGTVQMKSSRL

-773 SESGETGNASV
+773 AESGETENASV
-784 QNVVTREAAPKPIQ
+784 QNIVTKEAAPKPI
-798 NVHTGYKPANV
+798 NKVHNGYRPANV

-823 KNRNNA
+823 KNRNNE
-829 LKEQLLRDIK
+829 LKEQLLK
-839 QDIKP
+839 DIKP

>member
-1 MIIGG
+1 
-6 IFSGIADW
+6 
-14 WSGLFGEGDANPK
+14 
-27 TVTKVLQDYGNYLQY
+27 
-42 QDVFSWIW
+42 
-50 NTFLWGLIKGLYNL
+50 
-64 NTLLEKTIYQSFDLK
+64 
-79 DLLNAAGVNAL
+79 
-90 FQSLISKVLAL
+90 
-101 FCVVTLIYLGLKF
+101 
-114 FMSKHPPKVKNIL
+114 
-127 VNLFMAMILIFGGS
+127 
-141 SLIDEGLNISKSFY
+141 
-155 GDVTAANKADKTGS
+155 
-169 PAFQI
+169 
-174 IQNNVIDVST
+174 
-184 LLATDPNKVESL
+184 

-222 AAEMA
+222 AKKMSE
-227 DNDKSGLSDLQ
+227 SSDISTVQ

-277 RYSSKPG
+277 RYISSPG

-292 LAVAY
+292 LSVAY

-324 DFATGQRMKSAIED
+324 DFETGQRMKSAIED

-359 LSGIGDLHAAGKING
+359 LSGIGDLHAVGKING

-439 LSHLNDIRKNGFG
+439 LSNLNDIRKNGFG

-543 LEKQKEKASEV
+543 LEKQKEKASAV

-634 PNSDLENE
+634 SN
-642 KRISDLSKVNQEDK
+642 I
-656 AENEGQL
+656 
-663 PKTDPEQYRYRS
+663 
-675 VNSENEKRISD
+675 NSENEKRISD

-809 AFTAPTKINVTRET
+809 AFTAPT
-823 KNRNNA
+823 
-829 LKEQLLRDIK
+829 
-839 QDIKP
+839 

>member
-1 MIIGG
+1 
-6 IFSGIADW
+6 
-14 WSGLFGEGDANPK
+14 
-27 TVTKVLQDYGNYLQY
+27 
-42 QDVFSWIW
+42 
-50 NTFLWGLIKGLYNL
+50 
-64 NTLLEKTIYQSFDLK
+64 TLLEKTIYQSFDLK

-209 KTANINGIITPDQ
+209 KTANINGIITPEQ
-222 AAEMA
+222 AKGMA
-227 DNDKSGLSDLQ
+227 GNDKSGLSDIQ

-324 DFATGQRMKSAIED
+324 DFETGQRMKSAIED

-511 DLTEKAKDTLEEKL
+511 DLTEKAKDTLEDKL

-530 KELAEAVKNPSEA
+530 KEFAEAVKNPSEA
-543 LEKQKEKASEV
+543 LEKQKEKASAV

-567 NAAVKANTTTE
+567 NAAVKANTTSE

>member
-14 WSGLFGEGDANPK
+14 WSGLFGDGDADPK

-42 QDVFSWIW
+42 QDVFSWIC

-79 DLLNAAGVNAL
+79 DLLNAAGVNEL

-114 FMSKHPPKVKNIL
+114 FMSKHPPKIKNIL

-141 SLIDEGLNISKSFY
+141 SLIDEGLNISKNFY

-184 LLATDPNKVESL
+184 LLETDPNKVESL

-209 KTANINGIITPDQ
+209 KTANINGIITPKQ
-222 AAEMA
+222 AKEMA
-227 DNDKSGLSDLQ
+227 DKDKSGLSDLQ
-238 KDRLKALQYRLELD
+238 KDRLRALQYRLELD
-252 DNGKEIPVQISDE
+252 DNGRKIPVQISDE

-277 RYSSKPG
+277 RYISSPG

-324 DFATGQRMKSAIED
+324 DFETGQRMKSAIED

-359 LSGIGDLHAAGKING
+359 LSGIGDLHAEGKING

-439 LSHLNDIRKNGFG
+439 LSNLNDIRKNGFG
-452 HRKDVTPD
+452 NRKDVTPD

-498 GYVNERGLKGTAE
+498 GYVNERGLLKGTAE

-567 NAAVKANTTTE
+567 NAAVKANTTSE

-584 IVIPSVKDHQEAL
+584 AAIPSAKDHQDGS
-597 HSNENSIEEKN
+597 HSNENSEE
-608 SIEERNSEEGK
+608 EQ

-634 PNSDLENE
+634 SNANP
-642 KRISDLSKVNQEDK
+642 
-656 AENEGQL
+656 
-663 PKTDPEQYRYRS
+663 
-675 VNSENEKRISD
+675 ENEKRISD

-693 VQTDEDSIVLPND
+693 LQTDDDSIDLPND

-712 TEKST
+712 SGKST
-717 KIGLPKAQNLPMKDS
+717 KFDLPKTQNLPTKDS
-732 RLNQFKDNDQSFVH
+732 SLNQFNENDQSFVH
-746 QSPAGTVQMKPSRL
+746 QSTADNVQMKPSRL

-773 SESGETGNASV
+773 SESGETGSAAA
-784 QNVVTREAAPKPIQ
+784 QNIVTKEAAPKPI
-798 NVHTGYKPANV
+798 NKVHNGYRPANV
-809 AFTAPTKINVTRET
+809 AFTAPTKINVTRDT

-829 LKEQLLRDIK
+829 LKEQLLK
-839 QDIKP
+839 DIKP

>member
-209 KTANINGIITPDQ
+209 KTANINGIITPKQ
-222 AAEMA
+222 AKEMA
-227 DNDKSGLSDLQ
+227 DKDKSGLSDLQ
-238 KDRLKALQYRLELD
+238 KDRLRALQYRLELD

-277 RYSSKPG
+277 RYISSPG

-324 DFATGQRMKSAIED
+324 DFETGQRMKSAIED

-359 LSGIGDLHAAGKING
+359 LSGVGDLHAAGKING

-406 NGSNSLLSMFA
+406 NGSNSLLSAFA
-417 LGNIAKNVGSGAKNL
+417 FGNIAKNVGSGAKNF

-452 HRKDVTPD
+452 HRKDITHD
-460 NGEEQSDDKATT
+460 NGEEQSEDKAPT
-472 VPNSKKTVSEMFGKA
+472 VPNSKKTVSEILGKA

-530 KELAEAVKNPSEA
+530 QGLTNALKNPSEA
-543 LEKQKEKASEV
+543 LEKQKEKASAV

-567 NAAVKANTTTE
+567 NAAVKANTTSE

-584 IVIPSVKDHQEAL
+584 AAIPSAKDHQDEL
-597 HSNENSIEEKN
+597 HSNENSIGEKD
-608 SIEERNSEEGK
+608 SEEGQH
-619 NGQLP
+619 GQLP

-634 PNSDLENE
+634 SN
-642 KRISDLSKVNQEDK
+642 I
-656 AENEGQL
+656 
-663 PKTDPEQYRYRS
+663 
-675 VNSENEKRISD
+675 NSENEKRISD

-693 VQTDEDSIVLPND
+693 VQTDEDSIDLPND

-717 KIGLPKAQNLPMKDS
+717 KVGLPKAENLPTKDS
-732 RLNQFKDNDQSFVH
+732 RLNQFKENDQSFVH
-746 QSPAGTVQMKPSRL
+746 QSPAGTVQMKSSRL

-784 QNVVTREAAPKPIQ
+784 QNVVTREAAPEPIQ
-798 NVHTGYKPANV
+798 KVHTGYKPANV

-823 KNRNNA
+823 KNRNNE

>member
-14 WSGLFGEGDANPK
+14 WSGLFGDGDADPK

-42 QDVFSWIW
+42 QDVFSWIC

-79 DLLNAAGVNAL
+79 DLLNAAGVNEL

-114 FMSKHPPKVKNIL
+114 FMSKHPPKIKNIL

-141 SLIDEGLNISKSFY
+141 SLIDEGLNISKNFY

-184 LLATDPNKVESL
+184 LLENDPNKVEHI

-222 AAEMA
+222 AKKMSE
-227 DNDKSGLSDLQ
+227 SSDISTVQ

-277 RYSSKPG
+277 RYISSPG

-292 LAVAY
+292 LSVAY

-324 DFATGQRMKSAIED
+324 DFETGQRMKSAIED

-417 LGNIAKNVGSGAKNL
+417 LGNVAKNVGSGAKNL

-439 LSHLNDIRKNGFG
+439 LSNLNDIRKNGFG
-452 HRKDVTPD
+452 NRKDVTPD

-530 KELAEAVKNPSEA
+530 KELAEAVKNPSET

>member
-14 WSGLFGEGDANPK
+14 WSGLFGDGDANPK

-42 QDVFSWIW
+42 QDVFSWIC

-79 DLLNAAGVNAL
+79 DLLNAAGVNEL

-127 VNLFMAMILIFGGS
+127 VNLFMVMILIFGGS
-141 SLIDEGLNISKSFY
+141 SLIDEGLNISKNFY

-196 PTDKRNALTAKNF
+196 PTDKRNALTA
-209 KTANINGIITPDQ
+209 NINGIITPKQ
-222 AAEMA
+222 AKEMA
-227 DNDKSGLSDLQ
+227 DKDKSSLSDLQ
-238 KDRLKALQYRLELD
+238 KDRLRALQYRLELD

-277 RYSSKPG
+277 RYISSPG
-284 IILAGESS
+284 IIIAGESS

-324 DFATGQRMKSAIED
+324 DFETGQRMKSAIED

-374 FLYVVALIVLTIAL
+374 FLYVVGLIVLTIAL

-439 LSHLNDIRKNGFG
+439 LSNLNDIRKNGFG
-452 HRKDVTPD
+452 NRKDVTPD

-487 KNGVSKAAEGL
+487 KSGVSKAAEGL
-498 GYVNERGLKGTAE
+498 GYVNERGLKGTVE

-543 LEKQKEKASEV
+543 LEKQKEKAAEV

-567 NAAVKANTTTE
+567 NAAVKANTTSE
-578 KENQEG
+578 KENAA
-584 IVIPSVKDHQEAL
+584 IPSGKDHQDGL
-597 HSNENSIEEKN
+597 HSNENSEE
-608 SIEERNSEEGK
+608 EQ

-634 PNSDLENE
+634 SN
-642 KRISDLSKVNQEDK
+642 I
-656 AENEGQL
+656 
-663 PKTDPEQYRYRS
+663 
-675 VNSENEKRISD
+675 NSENEKCISD

-693 VQTDEDSIVLPND
+693 VETDDDSIDLPND

-712 TEKST
+712 TGKST
-717 KIGLPKAQNLPMKDS
+717 KIGLPKTQNLPMKDS
-732 RLNQFKDNDQSFVH
+732 RLNQFEENNQSFVH
-746 QSPAGTVQMKPSRL
+746 QSPTGTVQMKPSRL

-784 QNVVTREAAPKPIQ
+784 QNIVTREAAPKPIQ

-809 AFTAPTKINVTRET
+809 AFTTPTKINVTRET
-823 KNRNNA
+823 KNRNNE

-839 QDIKP
+839 S